1 MTSGTPDVSSI
12 QQSVPFYFARKDFR
26 SFPSYQS
33 INLEQTPSIQS
44 TSTPPPKTAVPTSS
58 LPPFHVF
65 GQPAVKQEAT
75 LTSGT
80 IGSLQAVRLFGE
92 VKSSRTKG
100 TARCNSEI

>member
-12 QQSVPFYFARKDFR
+12 QQSVPFYFAGKDFR

-33 INLEQTPSIQS
+33 INLEQITSIQS
-44 TSTPPPKTAVPTSS
+44 TSIPSKTAVPTSS
-58 LPPFHVF
+58 LPQFHVF

-80 IGSLQAVRLFGE
+80 IGSFHAVRLFG
-92 VKSSRTKG
+92 
-100 TARCNSEI
+100 

>member
-12 QQSVPFYFARKDFR
+12 QQSVPFYFSRKDFR

-44 TSTPPPKTAVPTSS
+44 TSTPSKTAVPTSS

-75 LTSGT
+75 LTSGA
-80 IGSLQAVRLFGE
+80 IGSFQV
-92 VKSSRTKG
+92 VKLLG
-100 TARCNSEI
+100 